1 VLYRGSVPKLWDDT
15 IEAHRRSVDEA
26 ILTATMALVVEHGV
40 ASVTMSQIA
49 AEVGIGRATLYK
61 YYPDVDTI
69 LVAWHERQIGAHLA
83 QLAQIGHRPGTP
95 WARLTAV
102 LAAFAENS
110 RQQRG
115 SELAA
120 LLHRGEH
127 IQRAQAHL
135 RSFLAGLIGEAVAT
149 GEVRADI
156 PAAELAA
163 FCLHALTAAGTA
175 PSGAAVHRLVQ
186 VTLAGLRP

>member
-1 VLYRGSVPKLWDDT
+1 MIEDGSECEAVLT
-15 IEAHRRSVDEA
+15 
-26 ILTATMALVVEHGV
+26 
-40 ASVTMSQIA
+40 
-49 AEVGIGRATLYK
+49 
-61 YYPDVDTI
+61 
-69 LVAWHERQIGAHLA
+69 
-83 QLAQIGHRPGTP
+83 QLA
-95 WARLTAV
+95 
-102 LAAFAENS
+102 AAFAENS
-110 RQQRG
+110 RHQHG

-135 RSFLAGLIGEAVAT
+135 RGFLAGLIGEAVAA
-149 GEVRADI
+149 GEVPADI

-175 PSGAAVHRLVQ
+175 PSGAAVNRLVQ